1 MLGSSCQGDSRFLVL
16 IISDLL
22 WRHGDHHPSE
32 PSSSR
37 LATLALMRAFLRAI
51 EQRLHGLE
59 ACQSQ
64 ASCNKLERAEF
75 GPKLMGKPGFAG
87 KLLIAAHSCSQLL
100 TAAHSLTLTLSLS
113 LSLSL
118 SLTLSLSLSHSL
130 ITLSSLSHHSLT
142 LSLSL
147 PPHFPRLQHHAGTS
161 ALWRK
166 GCMVILRKLS
176 TESLKLAGI
185 WF

>member
-1 MLGSSCQGDSRFLVL
+1 
-16 IISDLL
+16 
-22 WRHGDHHPSE
+22 
-32 PSSSR
+32 
-37 LATLALMRAFLRAI
+37 MRAFLRAI

-142 LSLSL
+142 LSLS
-147 PPHFPRLQHHAGTS
+147 PSP
-161 ALWRK
+161 
-166 GCMVILRKLS
+166 LS
-176 TESLKLAGI
+176 TPSAPCRNKRPVTKRLHGHPSQAEHRKPQTRRDLILKFCSGEPD
-185 WF
+185 